1 MKQENNFNRLL
12 TVFLAFVTMLL
23 LARMVYSG
31 TIRYLSMAWNIFLAW
46 IPYVLSGFFSA
57 YLKKEKWKQAVL
69 FMTWLLFFPNALYI
83 VTDLI
88 HLEEE
93 TNVPLWYDAVLLF
106 ASSFAGIVMAFVSLQ
121 RAEMFLRN
129 YISIVLVKFIIP
141 LLIFLGSFGVYL
153 GRFQRW
159 NSWDVIQN
167 PLGLGMDIAER
178 IFSPIDNAKTWA
190 TTIIFT
196 ALYSMLYF
204 FISNIPQTSYPGSKP
219 VTEPDDLQKHL

>member
-12 TVFLAFVTMLL
+12 IGFLSFVALLL
-23 LARMVYSG
+23 LARMIYSG

-46 IPYVLSGFFSA
+46 LPYVMSSFFSV
-57 YLKKEKWKQAVL
+57 YIKKEKWKQWIL
-69 FMTWLLFFPNALYI
+69 FMSWLLFFPNALYI

-121 RAEMFLRN
+121 RAEMLLRQ
-129 YISIVLVKFIIP
+129 YLPSVTVKFIIP
-141 LLIFLGSFGVYL
+141 ILLFLGSFGVYL

-159 NSWDVIQN
+159 NSWDVVQN
-167 PLGLGMDIAER
+167 PVGLGMDIATR
-178 IFSPIDNAKTWA
+178 ILSPVDNAKTWA

-196 ALYSMLYF
+196 GLYSMLYF
-204 FISNIPQTSYPGSKP
+204 FVSNIPAAPYSGKRNAF
-219 VTEPDDLQKHL
+219 ENEEC